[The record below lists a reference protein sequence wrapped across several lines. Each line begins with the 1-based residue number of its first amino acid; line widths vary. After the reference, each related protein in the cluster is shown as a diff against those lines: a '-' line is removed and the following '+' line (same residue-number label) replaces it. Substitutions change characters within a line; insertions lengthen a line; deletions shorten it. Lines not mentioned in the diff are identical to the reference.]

1 MSMFR
6 IIKRKKVAKKEEI
19 DEFNIHVSRYRPE
32 ELTKLAKTTK
42 FTRKEIQLIYRGF
55 KQECPS
61 GMLDEDSFV
70 HIFAQFFP
78 QGDATQYA
86 HYVFN
91 TIKHSQTS
99 KITFEDFLG
108 ILSRVSRGSVQ
119 EKLHWIFGLYDLN
132 GDGLITKKEMEEVVT
147 SIYDMLGRN
156 IEPQIDDTTVKAHV
170 DKIFTL
176 IDTNKD
182 GVVTIDE
189 LIQWCS
195 RDEGVLKSLETLDTI
210 L

>member
-1 MSMFR
+1 MIFPTR
-6 IIKRKKVAKKEEI
+6 TEKEEEI
-19 DEFNIHVSRYRPE
+19 NEFNIHVSRYRPE

-61 GMLDEDSFV
+61 GMLDEESFV

-99 KITFEDFLG
+99 KITFE
-108 ILSRVSRGSVQ
+108 
-119 EKLHWIFGLYDLN
+119 
-132 GDGLITKKEMEEVVT
+132 
-147 SIYDMLGRN
+147 
-156 IEPQIDDTTVKAHV
+156 
-170 DKIFTL
+170 L

-195 RDEGVLKSLETLDTI
+195 RDEGILKSLETLDTI